1 MSYYTPI
8 TSAQRDYYDDIYK
21 HMFDSSVTVEAAYAN
36 SVYDN
41 QKSPAYT
48 DYKISKTLA
57 GVQAFIDAGRTYI
70 GAVHRVVEDASNNG
84 VYVIM
89 NGGSGLEYRRVAFTE
104 VQPAQSTTLNQY
116 EAQNS
121 FFTSVGDNHGNWS
134 MDGPFE
140 WSNKHICVNHLYR
153 SNDGRYP
160 MEAFLVADSLAMAI
174 AYCSPIEELE
184 TGEYTYMSYPGMYI
198 SVVNDQISS
207 NNGLYLVSG
216 ATYPDMRLVKLA
228 FDQDNPAVSTT
239 ITIEQA
245 ENEYYELFPWIK
257 KYLDSR
263 RGKAMK
269 REPVSSVYTALTGEG
284 YPMEAYSVFGTFEAM
299 QVWLYETNHSP
310 VLSES
315 SAYNLYPGKMVSV
328 IGDPDSGK
336 NGLYMVACDITT
348 DQGSR
353 WVFTNIRFM
362 KMTNA

>member
-1 MSYYTPI
+1 MSYYPAITP
-8 TSAQRDYYDDIYK
+8 AQRDYYDDIYK
-21 HMFDSSVTVEAAYAN
+21 HMFDSSVTVEAGYAN

-57 GVQAFIDAGRTYI
+57 GVQAFIDNDRTYA
-70 GAVHRVVEDASNNG
+70 GAVHRVVEDTSNNG

-89 NGGSGLEYRRVAFTE
+89 NGSSGLEYRRVAFTE
-104 VQPAQSTTLNQY
+104 VQPMQSTELNQY

-121 FFTSVGDNHGNWS
+121 FFTSVGDNHGNWD

-140 WSNKHICVNHLYR
+140 WTNKHMRINHLYR

-174 AYCSPIEELE
+174 AYCSPEEWE
-184 TGEYTYMSYPGMYI
+184 TGKYTYMSYPGMYI
-198 SVVNDQISS
+198 SVVNDPVSS

-216 ATYPDMRLVKLA
+216 STYPDMRLVKLA
-228 FDQDNPAVSTT
+228 FDQDNPAVSATVT
-239 ITIEQA
+239 IGQA

-263 RGKAMK
+263 HGKAMK
-269 REPVSSVYTALTGEG
+269 REPVSSVYTALAGEG
-284 YPMEAYSVFGTFEAM
+284 YPIEAYSVFRTFEAM
-299 QVWLYETNHSP
+299 QVWLYDTNHEPS
-310 VLSES
+310 LSES
-315 SAYNLYPGKMVSV
+315 STYNLYPGKMVSV
-328 IGDPDSGK
+328 IDDPDSSK
-336 NGLYMVACDITT
+336 NGLYMVTGDITT
-348 DQGSR
+348 DQASR
-353 WVFTNIRFM
+353 LVFTNIRFM